1 MTKPC
6 IKMYNRNGG
15 IHGDKN
21 IRRAVMDGIAKKGGE
36 KKDKLVSM
44 KFKLLR
50 VIIPI
55 VIIMVGVLV
64 LFSYQIS
71 RKLLEDSS
79 HEMLELSVSK
89 QATQIEA
96 WLDAN
101 LASFNMAKQ
110 SIEAAKPDSQSLQA
124 LLDGYY
130 GFNSNFAN
138 GIYIA
143 SQDGSVFKASQ
154 SDITINNP
162 AESVW
167 YKQGLTRKNMA
178 YTSAYKN
185 EDGNDVVSASG
196 ILSDGSGQLKVIAAD
211 LSIDKISIIVN
222 SFIDMEGAHAFL
234 VEKDTRKIIAHRNSS
249 IISTSLADNNED
261 KFYSSVN
268 SKFENEDFTYSSV
281 EDNMTVFEEIE
292 GTDWILVS
300 YVPKSLV
307 LADVNALRAKLVIIG
322 VVLILVLCVIIDR
335 TIIIM
340 IRPVGKITD
349 TIITMSSGDFTVDA
363 GVKGRDEI
371 ALMGRSVRQFTASM
385 REMLKDI
392 HNISGQL
399 SEQAWNSDT
408 ISSRLYSSAQTQ
420 ANSMSELNTTVDQLS
435 ISVNEIAENATKLA
449 MVVTDTHEDSSR
461 LDEKMKDTV
470 AASDK
475 GRADMQKIGAA
486 MQDISSSINELN
498 IAVDKVGEA
507 SEEITK
513 IVAFIGEIAD
523 ETNLLSFNASIEAAR
538 AGEMGRGFAVVAAQ
552 IGQLAQNSTYSV
564 GSITKLIDEIRVLVN
579 NAVTQAG
586 TSSRNIDESSK
597 LIYTAVETFDI
608 IYKNIEETNEMIAHM
623 ISKVGE
629 VDEVATTV
637 AAISEEQAASSDEIL
652 ATSENMVV
660 QANSISDNS
669 YKVAEDSKVLAET
682 AERLSKQINT
692 FKI

>member
-249 IISTSLADNNED
+249 IISTSLADNKED
-261 KFYSSVN
+261 KFYNGVN

-371 ALMGRSVRQFTASM
+371 ALMGRSVKQFTSSM

-486 MQDISSSINELN
+486 MQDISNSINELN

-552 IGQLAQNSTYSV
+552 IGQLAQNSTDSV